1 MRSVLAAT
9 LACCGRSSTAY
20 PLRSNRRRTFDTADQ
35 QLTPFEVAVY
45 GMCAL
50 VLLQSLFSLVAG
62 IAVLRL
68 LESLS
73 DDL

>member
-50 VLLQSLFSLVAG
+50 VLLQSLPFCRFG
-62 IAVLRL
+62 VLRL